1 MRLRRLGLA
10 ASCAL
15 MCIAL
20 LSCGGNYDEGT
31 GIYHDDGNGFF
42 IHFPA
47 GWYEASATAGAVVTV
62 AAPDDSAQMN
72 MVVRELPQA
81 VTFDQYVEQ
90 LVSRWG
96 SVGARKVEEGEMIM
110 GGVGGYWTIRSLS
123 VGGQRFTAVNY
134 SVMNGARVYS
144 LVCLASEADFP
155 TYRRVFED
163 AAKSLMFTS

>member
-1 MRLRRLGLA
+1 MRLRKLGLA

-15 MCIAL
+15 VCVAI

-42 IHFPA
+42 IRFPA
-47 GWYEASATAGAVVTV
+47 GWYEASAPAGVVVTV
-62 AAPDDSAQMN
+62 VAPDDSAQMN
-72 MVVRELPQA
+72 MVVQELPQS

-96 SVGARKVEEGEMIM
+96 SAGAREVEGGEMII

-123 VGGQRFTAVNY
+123 LGGQKFTAAAY
-134 SVMNGARVYS
+134 SVMNGPRVYS
-144 LVCLASEADFP
+144 LIGIVSEADFP
-155 TYRRVFED
+155 TYRKAFED